1 MLSITLGITSLFPT
15 AANASVYNGWE
26 KNNGYWYY
34 YINGY
39 QTTGWQNHRGT
50 WYYLNSNGTMKTGWL
65 YNNGCWYYLNNDG
78 SMATGWKN
86 INDVWYYLNND
97 GSMKTGWL
105 NDNGTWYYL
114 NYDGSMAHDT
124 IIDGYKL
131 NSRGKWVTDSTSEDT
146 NKNCTFTEGLNKFSA
161 DSACSILNKQD
172 KAANSSY
179 SPVSLFM
186 ALSVISEGADNNTK
200 AELMKALN
208 ISNPDTLSRDCNNLY
223 KSISFN
229 KNNGICKIADSV
241 WIDND
246 NNQVEFNEDTLKKIE
261 NDYKAGLFKVNL
273 QSDDTA
279 SKISQWVSSHTN
291 GKLSTEPS
299 EFKITDPGEVME
311 IFNAIYF
318 KDEWVN
324 QFYKEETKKENFY
337 LSNGSAVSTD
347 FMYQTVACDIYSGN
361 GYKTSSLNFANGNK
375 MVFILPDEGK
385 SPYDILEN
393 GHKLQEA
400 VNSLSDEKGVYSEV
414 SFSVPKFDYK
424 TTIDLNKCAKDL
436 GIENIYNSDADFT
449 KFSKNGNLHVSK
461 IKQNTCM
468 TVNENGAEASA
479 YTQIEFKCTSA
490 LMVNHDEMNLNRPFL
505 FAITDNNNTP
515 LFIGVVNNPTVDS
528 VN

>member
-1 MLSITLGITSLFPT
+1 MI
-15 AANASVYNGWE
+15 
-26 KNNGYWYY
+26 
-34 YINGY
+34 
-39 QTTGWQNHRGT
+39 
-50 WYYLNSNGTMKTGWL
+50 
-65 YNNGCWYYLNNDG
+65 
-78 SMATGWKN
+78 
-86 INDVWYYLNND
+86 
-97 GSMKTGWL
+97 
-105 NDNGTWYYL
+105 
-114 NYDGSMAHDT
+114 
-124 IIDGYKL
+124 
-131 NSRGKWVTDSTSEDT
+131 
-146 NKNCTFTEGLNKFSA
+146 
-161 DSACSILNKQD
+161 
-172 KAANSSY
+172 
-179 SPVSLFM
+179 
-186 ALSVISEGADNNTK
+186 
-200 AELMKALN
+200 
-208 ISNPDTLSRDCNNLY
+208 
-223 KSISFN
+223 
-229 KNNGICKIADSV
+229 
-241 WIDND
+241 
-246 NNQVEFNEDTLKKIE
+246 TLKKIE

-291 GKLSTEPS
+291 GKLGTEPS

-324 QFYKEETKKENFY
+324 QFYK
-337 LSNGSAVSTD
+337 D
-347 FMYQTVACDIYSGN
+347 QTVACDIYSGN

-375 MVFILPDEGK
+375 MMFILPDEGK

-393 GHKLQEA
+393 GDTLQEA

>member
-1 MLSITLGITSLFPT
+1 
-15 AANASVYNGWE
+15 
-26 KNNGYWYY
+26 
-34 YINGY
+34 
-39 QTTGWQNHRGT
+39 
-50 WYYLNSNGTMKTGWL
+50 MKTGWL

-186 ALSVISEGADNNTK
+186 ALSFISEGADNNTK

-261 NDYKAGLFKVNL
+261 NDYIK
-273 QSDDTA
+273 
-279 SKISQWVSSHTN
+279 
-291 GKLSTEPS
+291 
-299 EFKITDPGEVME
+299 
-311 IFNAIYF
+311 
-318 KDEWVN
+318 KDR
-324 QFYKEETKKENFY
+324 K
-337 LSNGSAVSTD
+337 
-347 FMYQTVACDIYSGN
+347 
-361 GYKTSSLNFANGNK
+361 
-375 MVFILPDEGK
+375 
-385 SPYDILEN
+385 
-393 GHKLQEA
+393 
-400 VNSLSDEKGVYSEV
+400 
-414 SFSVPKFDYK
+414 
-424 TTIDLNKCAKDL
+424 
-436 GIENIYNSDADFT
+436 
-449 KFSKNGNLHVSK
+449 
-461 IKQNTCM
+461 
-468 TVNENGAEASA
+468 
-479 YTQIEFKCTSA
+479 
-490 LMVNHDEMNLNRPFL
+490 
-505 FAITDNNNTP
+505 
-515 LFIGVVNNPTVDS
+515 
-528 VN
+528 